1 MGLQLNKEGKTMLK
15 NKRIVTASIVIALI
29 VFIAICVI
37 LLPSFIEDYK
47 INKIVSDY
55 LKVTETCDSVIAE
68 YSDENGFIELSEQT
82 EVLEKIYNASKEL
95 EESGIVKKSY
105 YKEND
110 TGVVIELFSGIK
122 CFCAPM
128 IDGYLSGTGNA
139 ELVTVEPYND
149 IANDSWEHI
158 RNHLHET
165 GLKKPNEIAS
175 ELQKE
180 FDFLSYNND
189 YQGFVGS
196 IEYLLGLEDN
206 SIVIWRGHGGYN
218 EECGS
223 ILGINSEGGLLLNS
237 EAKNAKA
244 KYAKTIIE
252 NHYSNLLDNSLLLMS
267 NGETLAVTKDFF
279 ESIPEHAFENSL
291 FYLAACDSIMDCF
304 DSFEGSLS
312 ESIINKG
319 AVAVIGNTGIIETRY
334 NGKMLQTVFEE
345 LTNKNNEGKY
355 KSLDEALNCAKS
367 VHGEYDSYNQGTTVY
382 VVCPSDSPNNRN
394 ENLPYFYGN
403 DIEKTESTVTESIIV
418 DALNYEKNV
427 IPAEG
432 LEGMGYEELKHKIRL
447 PKITKSSENAK
458 SFNAKIYNQLSEK
471 YDILKNNEEYGA
483 IYEIDYEYKVHND
496 VLGIV
501 LTYSHAV
508 QAGGGN
514 FYYYAYYYDLEN
526 DKEIS
531 FSEYLSALSLDA
543 ENLMFL
549 IKNTEQFRNEF
560 AYVSDYNNIS
570 IKDCILDKN
579 GTVAYLN
586 NLESM
591 DGWSKIELD
600 TLFN

>member
-1 MGLQLNKEGKTMLK
+1 MLK
-15 NKRIVTASIVIALI
+15 NKRIVIVSIIAVLV
-29 VFIAICVI
+29 VFIGVCAI
-37 LLPSFIEDYK
+37 LLPSLIENNK
-47 INKIVSDY
+47 IDKIVSEY
-55 LKVTETCDSVIAE
+55 LEITEACDSVIEE
-68 YSDENGFIELSEQT
+68 YADENGFIELSEQT
-82 EVLEKIYNASKEL
+82 EVLDKIYKASKTL
-95 EESGIVKKSY
+95 EENGIIKKIY

-110 TGVVIELFSGIK
+110 TGVVIELSFGIK

-139 ELVTVEPYND
+139 EIVTVEPYND
-149 IANDSWEHI
+149 ISNDSWEHI
-158 RNHLHET
+158 GNHIHEMD
-165 GLKKPNEIAS
+165 LKEPHEMAS
-175 ELQKE
+175 NLQKE
-180 FDFLSYNND
+180 FDFLSYNSD

-196 IEYLLGLEDN
+196 IEYLLSLKYN

-252 NHYSNLLDNSLLLMS
+252 NHYSNLLGNSLLLMS
-267 NGETLAVTKDFF
+267 NGETLAVTKNFF
-279 ESIPEHAFENSL
+279 ESMPESTFENSL
-291 FYLAACDSIMDCF
+291 FYLAACDSIMDCY
-304 DSFEGSLS
+304 DSLEGSLS
-312 ESIINKG
+312 ESIIKKG

-345 LTNKNNEGKY
+345 LANKNNDGKY
-355 KSLDEALNCAKS
+355 KSLDEALNYAKS
-367 VHGEYDSYNQGTTVY
+367 IHGEYDSYNPGTTVY

-403 DIEKTESTVTESIIV
+403 NIGKAENTVTESTVV

-447 PKITKSSENAK
+447 PKITKTSENAN
-458 SFNAKIYNQLSEK
+458 SFNEKLYNQLSEK
-471 YDILKNNEEYGA
+471 YEILKNNEEYGA
-483 IYEIDYEYKVHND
+483 IYEIDYEYKMHND

-514 FYYYAYYYDLEN
+514 FYYYAYYYDLKN

-543 ENLMFL
+543 ENLTSL
-549 IKNTEQFRNEF
+549 IKSTDQFRNEF

-600 TLFN
+600 PLF